1 MNENKANFAK
11 IGFFVLAGAALIVL
25 AIGIA
30 GARTFNK
37 KVVEAE
43 TYFAESVTGLDL
55 GSPVKYR
62 GVPVGEVK
70 RIGFVYSEY
79 GKRKND
85 PLTQAGAHQ
94 VLVVMALDPERF
106 GLLDDQAAD
115 KELRTLVQQG
125 LRVKIASSG
134 VTGLS
139 FLELDYFA
147 QPSDVAKDYPLTWQ
161 PANPFIPSTP
171 STMSNLKRAV
181 DDVFVKLSAIDLRA
195 LGDEM
200 LVTLYLLQNTL
211 NKTDVAA
218 LSAEATKL
226 LSELRETNRSVKK
239 LLDAPEFA
247 ALPADLGATLE
258 SARRVATGI
267 ETNILPL
274 ATNLRQIASRADDLL
289 GNANSLIDNADSLVD
304 NADRFIGNAD
314 RLLTTNSS
322 VVGEIVGALN
332 QTAQTLNRTTL
343 AQQGALGELIQSLR
357 TAAADLERLVGE
369 MRANPSALLFG
380 QPPLPLPETQP
391 DE

>member
-79 GKRKND
+79 GKRKD
-85 PLTQAGAHQ
+85 DLLTQAGARQ
-94 VLVVMALDPERF
+94 ILVVMALEPERF
-106 GLLDDQAAD
+106 GLLGDQTAD
-115 KELRTLVQQG
+115 KVLRTLVQQG

-147 QPSDVAKDYPLTWQ
+147 QPSDVVEDYPLTWQ
-161 PANPFIPSTP
+161 PTNPFIPSTP
-171 STMSNLKRAV
+171 STMTNLKRAV

-258 SARRVATGI
+258 SACRITTGI
-267 ETNILPL
+267 ETNISPL
-274 ATNLRQIASRADDLL
+274 ATSLRQIASRADGLL
-289 GNANSLIDNADSLVD
+289 GNANDLID

-314 RLLTTNSS
+314 RLLTTNSP

-343 AQQGALGELIQSLR
+343 AQQGTLGELIQSLR
-357 TAAADLERLVGE
+357 TAAADLERLAGE

-380 QPPLPLPETQP
+380 QPPLPLPETKP

>member
-79 GKRKND
+79 GKRKD
-85 PLTQAGAHQ
+85 DLLTQAGARQ
-94 VLVVMALDPERF
+94 ILVVMALEPERF
-106 GLLDDQAAD
+106 GLLGDQTAD
-115 KELRTLVQQG
+115 KVLRTLVQQG

-147 QPSDVAKDYPLTWQ
+147 QPSDVVEDYPLTWQ

-171 STMSNLKRAV
+171 STMTNLKKAV

-258 SARRVATGI
+258 SARRITTGI
-267 ETNILPL
+267 ETNISPL
-274 ATNLRQIASRADDLL
+274 ATNLRQIASRADGLL
-289 GNANSLIDNADSLVD
+289 GNANNLID

-314 RLLTTNSS
+314 RLLTTNSP

-343 AQQGALGELIQSLR
+343 AQQGTLGELIQSLR
-357 TAAADLERLVGE
+357 TAAADLERLAGE

-380 QPPLPLPETQP
+380 QPPLPLPETKP

>member
-79 GKRKND
+79 GKRKD
-85 PLTQAGAHQ
+85 DLLTQAGARQ
-94 VLVVMALDPERF
+94 ILVVMALEPERF
-106 GLLDDQAAD
+106 GLLGDQTAD
-115 KELRTLVQQG
+115 KVLRTLVQQG

-147 QPSDVAKDYPLTWQ
+147 QPSDVVEDYPLTWQ

-171 STMSNLKRAV
+171 STMTYLKRAV

-239 LLDAPEFA
+239 LLDAPELA

-274 ATNLRQIASRADDLL
+274 ATSLRQIASRADGLL
-289 GNANSLIDNADSLVD
+289 GNANDLID

-314 RLLTTNSS
+314 RLVTTNSP

-343 AQQGALGELIQSLR
+343 AQQGTLGELIQSLR
-357 TAAADLERLVGE
+357 TAAADLERLAGE

-380 QPPLPLPETQP
+380 QPPLPLPETKP